1 MATMQAKTLTWMVP
15 YLHTQGVS
23 RLTSYLQDVYP
34 KPNSCSDEHD
44 VGIYI
49 KISCY
54 NSLHSKIN
62 QHSSQ
67 NPDDKYWY

>member
-1 MATMQAKTLTWMVP
+1 MVKAGGWLLI
-15 YLHTQGVS
+15 YTHKVYIS
-23 RLTSYLQDVYP
+23 NRRLTSYLQDVYP

-49 KISCY
+49 KILCY
-54 NSLHSKIN
+54 NSLHGKIN
-62 QHSSQ
+62 QDSCQ